1 MSKPQPVVVQKSTS
15 LQNYVSEN
23 YEGESVFVE
32 NLPEVEDETME
43 ETDESTVIVSSMTD
57 DDYQVITESQLEE
70 YNKAHTDNLFNIVMP
85 DDQED
90 ESVQVQI
97 IQVTE

>member
-1 MSKPQPVVVQKSTS
+1 MPKPQPVVVQKSTS
-15 LQNYVSEN
+15 LQNYVSET
-23 YEGESVFVE
+23 YGGESVFVE